1 MKVVRSEKKVRHE
14 KTSFTMRLD
23 DELLKRVDRVAADA
37 RISRQKLIEAVI
49 KKALSEKDFSVEVE

>member
-1 MKVVRSEKKVRHE
+1 
-14 KTSFTMRLD
+14 MRLD
-23 DELLKRVDRVAADA
+23 DELLKRIDRVAADA